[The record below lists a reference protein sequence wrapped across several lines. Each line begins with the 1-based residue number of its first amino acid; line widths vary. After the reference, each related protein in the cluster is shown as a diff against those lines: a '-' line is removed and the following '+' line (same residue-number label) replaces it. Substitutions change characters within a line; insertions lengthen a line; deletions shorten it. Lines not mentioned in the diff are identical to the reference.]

1 VPLCWAGD
9 AQFVG
14 FVVLGHLEAKRA
26 RSSSPVM

>member
-1 VPLCWAGD
+1 LRWTGD

-14 FVVLGHLEAKRA
+14 IVVVSHLEAKRA